1 MYDKN
6 PIENWV
12 SGRMTLIGE
21 AAHPMLQHL
30 AQGACQALENAAVL
44 LEVTQATICTDE
56 GIDSSARE
64 DAFNAFN
71 AFNDFNDFNEARA
84 GRTARVWGEPWYV
97 SGLA

>member
-64 DAFNAFN
+64 D
-71 AFNDFNDFNEARA
+71 DFNDFNEARA